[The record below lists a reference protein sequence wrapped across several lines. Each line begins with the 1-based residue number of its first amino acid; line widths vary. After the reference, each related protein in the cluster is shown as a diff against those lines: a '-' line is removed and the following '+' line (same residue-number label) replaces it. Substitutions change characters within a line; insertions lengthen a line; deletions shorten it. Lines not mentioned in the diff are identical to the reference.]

1 MSRGRTKWKWN
12 SVAINFASRQ
22 QRGQSR
28 RIRNVICVLHTLVPY
43 LSALY
48 PGLTAGHTHTHQHTQ
63 RLAIKLAVCA
73 SVTKFENARNH
84 LLVLFDSRRKIVAD
98 SLRFKDQNFETN
110 LGRIP
115 GVPLM

>member
-1 MSRGRTKWKWN
+1 M
-12 SVAINFASRQ
+12 
-22 QRGQSR
+22 
-28 RIRNVICVLHTLVPY
+28 PY

-48 PGLTAGHTHTHQHTQ
+48 PGLTAGRTHTHRE

-84 LLVLFDSRRKIVAD
+84 LLVLFDSRREIVAD

-110 LGRIP
+110 FARIP
-115 GVPLM
+115 GVNFNVNTVEMLQIS